1 MLLGVGDQ
9 MTVSV
14 RAHDLWTDT
23 GLDVVDGGLYECSA
37 TGHWW
42 DLVMRSGAD
51 GYESPRWNPSQV
63 VTEGRRRVP
72 AARWF
77 ALCGAVDRDE
87 TNAFVIGTHAQL
99 RLTAGRLTCFANDI
113 RGFYW
118 NNHGAV
124 ELEIRRT
131 A

>member
-1 MLLGVGDQ
+1 MALDVGDQ
-9 MTVSV
+9 MRVTV

-23 GLDVVDGGLYECSA
+23 GLDVVDGAVYECSA
-37 TGHWW
+37 RGHWW
-42 DLVMRSGAD
+42 DLFLRSDAD
-51 GYESPRWNPSQV
+51 GYDTPWWNPTQLL
-63 VTEGRRRVP
+63 TEGRRRVP
-72 AARWF
+72 DARWF

-87 TNAFVIGTHAQL
+87 TRAFVIGTRVQL
-99 RLTAGRLTCFANDI
+99 RLAAGRLMCFANDI